1 MWQLTFHVLIMIGMC
16 GLEDSI
22 KNPRFRQESKLS
34 VKDGCKMTRH
44 KTIVQNQFFM
54 KRPWS
59 GDHTQT
65 DTQAIDKRCPIS
77 LDLGPKMA
85 LFCHLKS
92 WFCYYCLLL
101 SCMRRSMPRWRK
113 HCCQN
118 EGKFQR
124 ETKEIRN
131 SKRNSSVTSF
141 NGLHLHS
148 LIHLIK
154 INAKA
159 IENILSSKQNHL
171 EHHLKVNAI
180 IW

>member
-1 MWQLTFHVLIMIGMC
+1 MNFITFVPLALIFRMFTLLLFMPKQMWQLTFHVLIMIGMC
-16 GLEDSI
+16 GTEDSI
-22 KNPRFRQESKLS
+22 KNPRFRQESELS

-101 SCMRRSMPRWRK
+101 SCMRRWMPRWRK
-113 HCCQN
+113 QCCQN

-124 ETKEIRN
+124 ETKEVF
-131 SKRNSSVTSF
+131 K
-141 NGLHLHS
+141 L
-148 LIHLIK
+148 K
-154 INAKA
+154 IYCAFFW
-159 IENILSSKQNHL
+159 L
-171 EHHLKVNAI
+171 
-180 IW
+180 